1 MFILLGFI
9 LFVGTVLFGI
19 SDFAMEKLNSRTVG
33 IICLLGMFLG
43 IFVMALQA

>member
-9 LFVGTVLFGI
+9 LFVGTILFGI
-19 SDFAMEKLNSRTVG
+19 SDFAMEKLNWRVVG

-43 IFVMALQA
+43 VFLMALQT

>member
-9 LFVGTVLFGI
+9 LFVGAVLFGI
-19 SDFAMEKLNSRTVG
+19 SDFAMEKLDWRVVG

-43 IFVMALQA
+43 VFVMALQQ

>member
-1 MFILLGFI
+1 MFILIGFI

-19 SDFAMEKLNSRTVG
+19 SDFTMEKLNWRITG

-43 IFVMALQA
+43 VFLMALQQ

>member
-9 LFVGTVLFGI
+9 LFVGTVLFGV
-19 SDFAMEKLNSRTVG
+19 SDFAMEKLDWRVVG

-43 IFVMALQA
+43 VFVMALQQ